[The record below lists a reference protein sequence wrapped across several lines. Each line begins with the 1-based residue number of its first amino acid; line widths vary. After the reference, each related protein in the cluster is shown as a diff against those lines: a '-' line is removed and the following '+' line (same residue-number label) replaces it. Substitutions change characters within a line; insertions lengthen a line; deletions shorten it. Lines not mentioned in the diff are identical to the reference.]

1 MTYKQLTEVHL
12 DALREISNVGMGH
25 AATALSQMVGQ
36 TIHLHVPKVVLA
48 DIADV
53 PDLLGGPEQVV
64 VGITLQV
71 RGDARGNILLVFPLE
86 SAERMVSQLLSRD
99 RECGLFDEI
108 GISTVKEVGNILAS
122 SYLGAMGSLLNLT
135 LLPSIPLLANDM
147 AGAVIDFLLIELSEE
162 GNQALMIETEF
173 HGSGSDE
180 KLIRGHFFLM
190 PDPASLEVI
199 TSAVGGLNDNA

>member
-1 MTYKQLTEVHL
+1 MTYKQLTEEHL

-36 TIHLHVPKVVLA
+36 TIHLHVPQVTMT

-71 RGDARGNILLVFPLE
+71 RGDAQGNILLVFPLE
-86 SAERMVSQLLSRD
+86 SAERMVCQLLGRD
-99 RECGLFDEI
+99 RVDDVFDEM

-122 SYLGAMGSLLNLT
+122 SYLGAMGSLLNLS

-147 AGAVIDFLLIELSEE
+147 AGAVIYFLLIELSEE

-173 HGSGSDE
+173 HGSSTDD
-180 KLIRGHFFLM
+180 KLIHGHFFLM
-190 PDPASLEVI
+190 PDPTSLEVI
-199 TSAVGGLNDNA
+199 TDAVGGLNDNA

>member
-1 MTYKQLTEVHL
+1 MTYKQLTEEHL

-25 AATALSQMVGQ
+25 AATALSQLVGQ
-36 TIHLHVPKVVLA
+36 TIHLHVPQVTLT
-48 DIADV
+48 DIANV

-64 VGITLQV
+64 VGITLEV
-71 RGDARGNILLVFPLE
+71 RGDARGNIMLVFPIE
-86 SAERMVSQLLSRD
+86 SARQMVSQLLARD
-99 RECGLFDEI
+99 PSSDLFDDM

-173 HGSGSDE
+173 HGNSPDDN
-180 KLIRGHFFLM
+180 LIRGHFFLM
-190 PDPASLEVI
+190 PDPGSLEVI
-199 TSAVGGLNDNA
+199 TDAVGGLNDNA